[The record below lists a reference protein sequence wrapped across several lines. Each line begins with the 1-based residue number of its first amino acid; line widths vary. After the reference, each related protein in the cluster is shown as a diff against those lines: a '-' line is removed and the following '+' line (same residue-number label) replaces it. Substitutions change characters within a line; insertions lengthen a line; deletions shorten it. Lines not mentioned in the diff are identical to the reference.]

1 MIMVRKIWLYP
12 ALAAFLVAAGCS
24 KDEQPDVSAQK
35 SPEIPASFT
44 EAREKGMLDVKWRA
58 ELEKARK
65 ETSNPVIK
73 INAELAAAAKKLAAA
88 KAAKADEGEI
98 KNLEKQA
105 EELKEKAKTAETK
118 RRRAIQTKIRE
129 RMLKDFADAE
139 AARKKEQK
147 AK

>member
-1 MIMVRKIWLYP
+1 MITSKYFIYP
-12 ALAAFLVAAGCS
+12 ALAVLLAAAGCS
-24 KDEQPDVSAQK
+24 KSEQPEAPAGK
-35 SPEIPASFT
+35 GAEIPESFT

-73 INAELAAAAKKLAAA
+73 INTELAAVEKKLAAA
-88 KAAKADEGEI
+88 KAAKADESEI

>member
-1 MIMVRKIWLYP
+1 MITSKHLIYP
-12 ALAAFLVAAGCS
+12 ALAALLAAAGCS
-24 KDEQPDVSAQK
+24 KDDQPEASAGK
-35 SPEIPASFT
+35 TPEIPASFT
-44 EAREKGMLDVKWRA
+44 EAREKGMLDVNWRA

-73 INAELAAAAKKLAAA
+73 INTELAAAEKKLAAA

-105 EELKEKAKTAETK
+105 EELREKAKTAETK

-129 RMLKDFADAE
+129 RMIKDFADAE
-139 AARKKEQK
+139 DAIKKEK
-147 AK
+147 NVK